1 MKRKTI
7 PAFFLALALVFSLST
22 GALAAGTT
30 TATVPVT
37 LTVSNEYRAVNV
49 TVPAALPV
57 YVINGTV
64 VTADN
69 ARITNNAK
77 TGSVQ
82 VTGLSVTDGAYKV
95 GSYDS
100 FSGSKTIALKINGC
114 VTTGAGR
121 VQLTSSAFPVIAAGA
136 RSSPISQRCPATRP
150 TARTYRRRT
159 WYLPSPL
166 WIKEGAA

>member
-82 VTGLSVTDGAYKV
+82 VTGLSVTCTERTRSGA
-95 GSYDS
+95 
-100 FSGSKTIALKINGC
+100 
-114 VTTGAGR
+114 TTA
-121 VQLTSSAFPVIAAGA
+121 SPAA
-136 RSSPISQRCPATRP
+136 R
-150 TARTYRRRT
+150 
-159 WYLPSPL
+159 PSP
-166 WIKEGAA
+166 